1 MTIKDLQGVLC
12 GRVTLY
18 EPIPGQREFKDLY
31 CGMSQEIPEE
41 LQSRDVD
48 IASPV
53 ARHGKDV
60 TIDIQL
66 KLGRKKAHEKSPA

>member
-1 MTIKDLQGVLC
+1 MTIRDLQGVLC

-48 IASPV
+48 IA
-53 ARHGKDV
+53 
-60 TIDIQL
+60 
-66 KLGRKKAHEKSPA
+66 